1 MAYKP
6 PHARAHRVYKPGK
19 RHMELMPSLSRS
31 SGLDKD
37 GDALRDRAVQE
48 EYRAF
53 IEGKVNEHWK
63 RHPHGASGRDVD
75 ATKHRQEEQ
84 ENILILFRKLREG
97 LLATDRKDAFAVEVY
112 ETSLHL
118 SILFRSDKQ
127 TTSILSHLLPH
138 LYLAR
143 PEVPEFTHGALSTTL
158 LSLFH
163 HLLLGYPSQTR
174 FHEHLHSLPR
184 TFLPRDGAAYRWLAH
199 LTHCLRTSN
208 YAKLQELTDRGAFE
222 RFFEA
227 STEASGGR
235 GAPVRTGD
243 HSDKPEGA
251 RQRAGPYNLAL
262 EAMYTLVEGVRAK
275 ARATVWLIMRS
286 AYRELHC
293 LPPPVNSSKTGAEEP
308 SPTSEWLARSLA
320 LHSLGST
327 AADVNEMMQMVDEW
341 LAQKCDQ
348 GEVKRKEGAEGRWIV
363 CKVAVKV

>member
-1 MAYKP
+1 M
-6 PHARAHRVYKPGK
+6 YKPGK

-53 IEGKVNEHWK
+53 IEGKVNDHWK
-63 RHPHGASGRDVD
+63 RHPHGASGRDLNT
-75 ATKHRQEEQ
+75 TKHRQEEQ
-84 ENILILFRKLREG
+84 ENVLILFRKLREG
-97 LLATDRKDAFAVEVY
+97 LLATDRKDAFALEVY

-143 PEVPEFTHGALSTTL
+143 PGAPEPTHGALSTTL
-158 LSLFH
+158 LSLLH
-163 HLLLGYPSQTR
+163 LLLLGYPSQSR
-174 FHEHLHSLPR
+174 FHEHLHSLPL
-184 TFLPRDGAAYRWLAH
+184 TFLPRDGAACRWFAQ
-199 LTHCLRTSN
+199 LTRCLRTSN

-235 GAPVRTGD
+235 DAPVSTGD
-243 HSDKPEGA
+243 HSDKPEA
-251 RQRAGPYNLAL
+251 AHQRAGPSNLAL
-262 EAMYTLVEGVRAK
+262 EAMCILVEGIRAK
-275 ARATVWLIMRS
+275 ARATAWFILRS

-293 LPPPVNSSKTGAEEP
+293 LPLPVNPPKAGAEEP
-308 SPTSEWLARSLA
+308 SPTTEWLARSLA

-327 AADVNEMMQMVDEW
+327 AADVGEIMQMVDEW
-341 LAQKCDQ
+341 LAQRCDQ